1 MIHRPLYDK
10 TNQMTDNMFLKGSK
24 NKPRV
29 VSEHS
34 GINQCLEIIKI
45 KPCSTE
51 HKISMLTIFMY
62 NETLVSCIYPAN

>member
-1 MIHRPLYDK
+1 
-10 TNQMTDNMFLKGSK
+10 MTDNMFLKGSK

-34 GINQCLEIIKI
+34 GISQCLEIIKI

-51 HKISMLTIFMY
+51 HKILIPHVNDFY
-62 NETLVSCIYPAN
+62 VQ